1 MLQKELA
8 KRLKARCDT
17 KMDGSGWLEVS
28 SDGIP
33 ICRIKYNGQYLS
45 NADQNLSDEYR
56 SKIADIQEEIST
68 KGDAH
73 MDEDRKKQIGLCV
86 KHIRKM
92 RNMTQEQLAESA
104 DLSVTFISN
113 IENGKISISA
123 ETVIRLSVALKVSS
137 DRLLNIEPEKD
148 EKQISCFIKECT
160 ADETELLLEI
170 IELIIKLK
178 NKYQE
183 T

>member
-1 MLQKELA
+1 ML
-8 KRLKARCDT
+8 
-17 KMDGSGWLEVS
+17 
-28 SDGIP
+28 
-33 ICRIKYNGQYLS
+33 
-45 NADQNLSDEYR
+45 
-56 SKIADIQEEIST
+56 T
-68 KGDAH
+68 KGDTH

-137 DRLLNIEPEKD
+137 DRLLNIRPEKD
-148 EKQISCFIKECT
+148 EKKTAGFVKECT
-160 ADETELLLEI
+160 ADETEILFEI
-170 IELIIKLK
+170 IELILKLENK
-178 NKYQE
+178 NQE

>member
-1 MLQKELA
+1 
-8 KRLKARCDT
+8 
-17 KMDGSGWLEVS
+17 
-28 SDGIP
+28 
-33 ICRIKYNGQYLS
+33 
-45 NADQNLSDEYR
+45 
-56 SKIADIQEEIST
+56 
-68 KGDAH
+68 

-137 DRLLNIEPEKD
+137 DRLLNIGSEKD
-148 EKQISCFIKECT
+148 KNSIADFIKEYT

-170 IELIIKLK
+170 IELIMKLK
-178 NKYQE
+178 NKNQK

>member
-1 MLQKELA
+1 VVLCVL
-8 KRLKARCDT
+8 
-17 KMDGSGWLEVS
+17 
-28 SDGIP
+28 
-33 ICRIKYNGQYLS
+33 
-45 NADQNLSDEYR
+45 
-56 SKIADIQEEIST
+56 T

-73 MDEDRKKQIGLCV
+73 MNEDRKKQIGLCV
-86 KHIRKM
+86 RHIRKM

-123 ETVIRLSVALKVSS
+123 ETVIRLSLALKVSS
-137 DRLLNIEPEKD
+137 DRLLNIGPEKD
-148 EKQISCFIKECT
+148 EKQIRGFIKECT

>member
-1 MLQKELA
+1 
-8 KRLKARCDT
+8 
-17 KMDGSGWLEVS
+17 
-28 SDGIP
+28 
-33 ICRIKYNGQYLS
+33 
-45 NADQNLSDEYR
+45 
-56 SKIADIQEEIST
+56 
-68 KGDAH
+68 

-137 DRLLNIEPEKD
+137 DRLLNIGSEKD
-148 EKQISCFIKECT
+148 ENSIADFIKEYT

>member
-1 MLQKELA
+1 
-8 KRLKARCDT
+8 
-17 KMDGSGWLEVS
+17 
-28 SDGIP
+28 
-33 ICRIKYNGQYLS
+33 
-45 NADQNLSDEYR
+45 
-56 SKIADIQEEIST
+56 
-68 KGDAH
+68 

-137 DRLLNIEPEKD
+137 DRLLNTGPEQDKS
-148 EKQISCFIKECT
+148 QIADFIRECT
-160 ADETELLLEI
+160 ADETELLREI
-170 IELIIKLK
+170 IELIMKLK
-178 NKYQE
+178 NKNQK